1 MQKLDFNK
9 DGKLVAYTDNGCT
22 DGKSATTEVKGTF
35 EVSADVVNFIL
46 AKEYDLPATTRIE
59 LEKELFVG
67 HYHYKYLYC
76 VIGNDEQQSLLQK
89 YNQRVDEQQKELE
102 SYRHMVDE
110 QHKMMQE
117 YRNKVNKLSNVENE
131 LKRLRK
137 AVDDFNKNARFYER
151 KIKI

>member
-46 AKEYDLPATTRIE
+46 AKEYDLPAAIHIE
-59 LEKELFVG
+59 LEKKESV
-67 HYHYKYLYC
+67 YHYSYEHLFC
-76 VIGNDEQQSLLQK
+76 CIGNDEQQLLLHEYK
-89 YNQRVDEQQKELE
+89 QR
-102 SYRHMVDE
+102 
-110 QHKMMQE
+110 
-117 YRNKVNKLSNVENE
+117 LSDAENE

-137 AVDDFNKNARFYER
+137 AVDDFNKSRRFYER
-151 KIKI
+151 KIKNV